1 MNTMTATKT
10 RTRQRTLS
18 AIEKD
23 MEALEIERGIVLGRK
38 DLAEGRTIPHEMVMK
53 MMKARLGIK

>member
-1 MNTMTATKT
+1 MNTMTATKP
-10 RTRQRTLS
+10 RPRQRTL
-18 AIEKD
+18 AAVKKD
-23 MEALEIERGIVLGRK
+23 MEALEIERGLIMGRK